1 MSICRLRVRAR
12 AAVTSRRWAGSVSS
26 STRGGENKEAAFA
39 WMQYFNS
46 GDYTDPAIGDVKV
59 AAGAQ
64 PARASILERN
74 QHHKFLAGLYRAFPY
89 TVPYLMQI
97 PEANAIQ
104 ALMGEE
110 CADFVNGE
118 KDIDAALKSMD
129 DRTRRLMEG

>member
-1 MSICRLRVRAR
+1 MWCWLR
-12 AAVTSRRWAGSVSS
+12 SRI
-26 STRGGENKEAAFA
+26 EA
-39 WMQYFNS
+39 
-46 GDYTDPAIGDVKV
+46 
-59 AAGAQ
+59 
-64 PARASILERN
+64 
-74 QHHKFLAGLYRAFPY
+74 RAFPY

-129 DRTRRLMEG
+129 DRTRRLMEDSGYYG